1 MGGLD
6 GRRFT
11 PPRRHRA
18 SPVVAV
24 FVSGSGSNLQAI
36 IDAKIE
42 PANLAVVLS
51 NKHDAYA
58 IERAKKHKIS
68 VEIVNHKDFETREGF
83 EKEIIKR
90 LDKYSIELIV
100 LAGFMRVLTPYFV
113 GKFKNRIINLHPA
126 LLPSFPGMHAAKQA
140 LDYGVKYAGCT
151 VHFVDECVDTGA
163 IIIQAVVPVENDDTE
178 DTLLEKIHKEEH
190 RIYPEA
196 VKLFCEHRL
205 HIEGRRV
212 FIRS

>member
-1 MGGLD
+1 MQD
-6 GRRFT
+6 KNKT
-11 PPRRHRA
+11 N
-18 SPVVAV
+18 VAV

-58 IERAKKHKIS
+58 IERAKKHRIS
-68 VEIVNHKDFETREGF
+68 VEIVNHKDFETREDF

-212 FIRS
+212 FIGS

>member
-1 MGGLD
+1 MQD
-6 GRRFT
+6 KNKT
-11 PPRRHRA
+11 N
-18 SPVVAV
+18 VAV

-212 FIRS
+212 FIGS

>member
-1 MGGLD
+1 MQD
-6 GRRFT
+6 KNKT
-11 PPRRHRA
+11 N
-18 SPVVAV
+18 VAV

-90 LDKYSIELIV
+90 LDKYGIELIV

>member
-1 MGGLD
+1 MQD
-6 GRRFT
+6 KNKT
-11 PPRRHRA
+11 N
-18 SPVVAV
+18 VAV